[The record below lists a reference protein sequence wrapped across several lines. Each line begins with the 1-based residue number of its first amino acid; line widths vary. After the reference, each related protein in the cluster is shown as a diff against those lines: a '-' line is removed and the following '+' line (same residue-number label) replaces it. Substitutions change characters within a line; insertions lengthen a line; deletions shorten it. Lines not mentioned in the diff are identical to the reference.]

1 MGRDRAWWLGG
12 RESGNPSG
20 DLAASSRNLNALVV
34 LDRDDFDVKALVRG
48 TFEMQHS
55 VKHLTGS
62 RFLVFDNWG
71 SKRTETAP
79 REC

>member
-1 MGRDRAWWLGG
+1 MHELGPDATG
-12 RESGNPSG
+12 PSG
-20 DLAASSRNLNALVV
+20 IRPGDLVVSLRNLHAFAV
-34 LDRDDFDVKALVRG
+34 LDRDDFDVKALARG
-48 TFEMQHS
+48 TFNGQHS